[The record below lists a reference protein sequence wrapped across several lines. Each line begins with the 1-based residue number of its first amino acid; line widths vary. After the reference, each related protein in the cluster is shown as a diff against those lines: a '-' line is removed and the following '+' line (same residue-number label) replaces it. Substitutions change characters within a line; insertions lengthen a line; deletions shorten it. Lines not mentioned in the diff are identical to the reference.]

1 MRLVQVVNGKEV
13 VHGVAGKTSELI
25 AHYYKYRKHF
35 GYMEV
40 KDGNNVLATLGS
52 K

>member
-1 MRLVQVVNGKEV
+1 MKLVKDNQ
-13 VHGVAGKTSELI
+13 VHGVAATVSELI
-25 AHYYKYRKHF
+25 AFYYDNRKQY

-40 KDGNNVLATLGS
+40 QDNNNNVLATLGS